1 MVHKVFTWRYGG
13 GRVFLCGSFNGWTER
28 IQMINVEGCATV
40 FQRIL
45 DLQPGYYQYKYLV
58 DDVWQVDEEQHC
70 VRDGFGM
77 INNVAYVEE
86 TEILCPSF
94 SAQSLHQNQGTPSGG
109 SLHKPVFQLPINEI
123 DVLRYRL
130 SLHLSSSTAYDLM
143 PDSGKVIAL
152 DVGAAVKQAFH
163 LMYEEGVAV
172 LPLWDEQNTKIV
184 GMLTASDFI
193 SILLQLDRNR
203 AILTDEEIE
212 EHTISAWKDI
222 KFRHHR
228 EVSGTSQPLCR
239 TALIQAGPDES
250 LKDVALRIL
259 HNKISAVPI
268 LSSSEDGSCPN
279 LLFIACL
286 SGILKHICRHF
297 RRHLEFLPLLQQPV
311 GNLPL
316 GTWAREI
323 GKSGDRLLLTLRASE
338 PLSSALNLLI
348 QACVSSVPIV
358 DDNGILVDVYCRS
371 DITSLANSNGYTR
384 IQLDQTI
391 ISQALEIADVTS
403 QSRYQTCTRFDSLYR
418 VMELLSDQAV
428 RRVIVIEASSR
439 QVEGIITLRDIF
451 SYFLT

>member
-58 DDVWQVDEEQHC
+58 DDVWRVDEEQHC
-70 VRDGFGM
+70 VQDGFGM

-94 SAQSLHQNQGTPSGG
+94 SAQSLHQNQ
-109 SLHKPVFQLPINEI
+109 VF
-123 DVLRYRL
+123 
-130 SLHLSSSTAYDLM
+130 
-143 PDSGKVIAL
+143 AL

-286 SGILKHICRHF
+286 SGILKHICRHL

-348 QACVSSVPIV
+348 QARVSSVPIV

-451 SYFLT
+451 SYFLA

>member
-58 DDVWQVDEEQHC
+58 DDVWRVDEEQHC

-130 SLHLSSSTAYDLM
+130 SLHLSSSTVYDLM

-286 SGILKHICRHF
+286 SGILKHICGHF

-358 DDNGILVDVYCRS
+358 DDNGILVDVYCKS

-391 ISQALEIADVTS
+391 ISQALETADVTS

-451 SYFLT
+451 SYFLA

>member
-58 DDVWQVDEEQHC
+58 DDVWRVDEEQHC
-70 VRDGFGM
+70 VQDGFGM

-130 SLHLSSSTAYDLM
+130 SLHLSSSTVYDLM
-143 PDSGKVIAL
+143 PDSGKVFAL

-286 SGILKHICRHF
+286 SGILKHICRHL

-348 QACVSSVPIV
+348 QARVSSVPIV

-451 SYFLT
+451 SYFLA